1 MPNTG
6 YVVGGKYR
14 LDKEIGKGGFGVV
27 YRATTLGDEG
37 IVAVKLVSRNDEG
50 QVAAEDL
57 GARIQQTFGRQH
69 GMVPEVIGTGTDE
82 HYLFIAMELVQA
94 PTLAALLHRRPLESH
109 DAAAH
114 AIGLCRF
121 LEAAHTFEAVIGNEP
136 FDRIVHGDLTAS
148 NVFVLPEG
156 GIKVLDFGIAKALE
170 KDRRVK
176 TMGAMTPP
184 YVSPQRLET
193 GHGSEQDDCWALGV
207 IVYEMICGKRPHS
220 AIEDPQH
227 HYAALSR
234 AIRSNAPREPLPDSC
249 PIEIAAIIDKLLNVR
264 ETARYGNA
272 EAVRRD
278 FEAFLDGRP
287 PVAMEQFQTP
297 ATIVRPLIP
306 REASASPGL
315 LADPNDA
322 AAHPIPLAT
331 PAIPA
336 TLPRPTVPT
345 AGPGSGV
352 AVIDAPPPV
361 AQAPRYLAFA
371 RRLAWVVALF
381 VVISVFT
388 SEAVAWIAAE
398 RFRDGVAALD
408 LQNVASARE
417 EYDRLRG
424 ASPLRVATRM
434 RVDNALGRR
443 LVSLADGVLADFRRE
458 EPTVAEAQWR
468 QAAAA
473 LDWASR
479 LVSDPS
485 SLKAKSLVCAGHLN
499 RIAAQIRMRTSQ
511 ADAKTLYARAIDEFR
526 EAAALDVTSPD
537 PYLGLSR
544 IYIYGLKDVDGGAK
558 AIADAEARGHAPGWR
573 DRAQLGDGYLR
584 RADGARLKSTALPAP
599 DNASALES
607 ARADY
612 LRCVA
617 AFEPIL
623 DRGRSRRNRDYCQQ
637 RADAIPSNVDSE
649 GR

>member
-1 MPNTG
+1 MPNPG
-6 YVVGGKYR
+6 YIVGGKYR
-14 LDKEIGKGGFGVV
+14 LEREIGKGGFGVV
-27 YRATTLGDEG
+27 YRAMTLEDDQM
-37 IVAVKLVSRNDEG
+37 VAVKLVSRNDEG
-50 QVAAEDL
+50 QVTAEQL
-57 GARIQQTFGRQH
+57 GALIQQTFGRQH
-69 GMVPEVIGTGTDE
+69 GMVPEVIDIGTDE

-94 PTLAALLHRRPLESH
+94 PTLAALLHRKPLEPR

-121 LEAAHTFEAVIGNEP
+121 LEHAHTFEAVIGNEP

-148 NVFVLPEG
+148 NVFVLPDG
-156 GIKVLDFGIAKALE
+156 HIKVLDFGIAKALE

-207 IVYEMICGKRPHS
+207 IVYEMIRGKRPHS
-220 AIEDPQH
+220 AIEDPHH

-234 AIRSNAPREPLPDSC
+234 AIRSNAPREPLPESC
-249 PIEIAAIIDKLLNVR
+249 PIEIAAIIDKILNVR
-264 ETARYGNA
+264 ESARYGNA
-272 EAVRRD
+272 EALRLD
-278 FEAFLDGRP
+278 FEAFLDGRVP
-287 PVAMEQFQTP
+287 AAMEQFQTP
-297 ATIVRPLIP
+297 ATIVRPI
-306 REASASPGL
+306 
-315 LADPNDA
+315 DA
-322 AAHPIPLAT
+322 AALPIPLAT

-336 TLPRPTVPT
+336 TLPRPTAPPS
-345 AGPGSGV
+345 ASGSGV
-352 AVIDAPPPV
+352 ADLD
-361 AQAPRYLAFA
+361 AQAPNAAVVHARRNVGIA
-371 RRLAWVVALF
+371 RRLAWVVALLM
-381 VVISVFT
+381 VISVFT

-398 RFRDGVAALD
+398 RFRAGVAALD

-443 LVSLADGVLADFRRE
+443 LISLADGVLADFRRE

-468 QAAAA
+468 QAASA
-473 LDWASR
+473 LDWASH

-485 SLKAKSLVCAGHLN
+485 GLKAKSLICAGHLD
-499 RIAAQIRMRTSQ
+499 RIAAQIRMHTNQ
-511 ADAKTLYARAIDEFR
+511 AEARKLYARAVDEFR
-526 EAAALDVTSPD
+526 QAAALDTASPD

-544 IYIYGLKDVDGGAK
+544 VYIYGLKDVDGGAK

-584 RADGARLKSTALPAP
+584 RANGTRLKSIALPEP
-599 DNASALES
+599 ENAEALKS
-607 ARADY
+607 AREDY

-623 DRGRSRRNRDYCQQ
+623 DRGRSRQNRDYCQR
-637 RADAIPSNVDSE
+637 RADAIPASNADSE